1 MAGGRAQSVRDE
13 LHQQGGGGEGGHG
26 WRGSWQGWLGGGH
39 GCPSPDLASFGGR
52 ETVARRRSVRK
63 VAQGVN

>member
-1 MAGGRAQSVRDE
+1 MVGGRAQSVRDE

-26 WRGSWQGWLGGGH
+26 
-39 GCPSPDLASFGGR
+39 CPSPDLASFGGR
-52 ETVARRRSVRK
+52 ETVE